1 MNVAGTRRAER
12 TGPERS
18 SKKADRGNGF
28 PLPDQQSEEKPGL
41 SRGRAVALVLLLGC
55 GVSLGC
61 APSAPRSAASTPS
74 AVSAPAAG
82 APRGSLVI
90 VGGGP
95 IPDAILDRF
104 VALAGGAG
112 RARIVI
118 YPMASESADAGV
130 ELAADFKK
138 RGAEAERIV
147 LTHQQADGEDAARR
161 LDGVT
166 GIWFGGGDQ
175 VLLTKALLHTR
186 VEAAIRRR
194 YQDGAVVGGTSAG
207 AAVMSTPMIT
217 GDEKHLGGKRPPSKD
232 STDAWMTIARD
243 DVVTEAGFALLPGAI
258 VDQHFLRRRRHN
270 RLISLVLENP
280 TLVGIGIDESTA
292 LEVPPAGPWRI
303 LGESAA
309 FVVDA
314 RGARVTPV
322 DAPALGATGVKL
334 SILPAGSTY
343 DLASGT
349 PTLPEAGSKP

>member
-1 MNVAGTRRAER
+1 MSVAVSSRVGRKRSET
-12 TGPERS
+12 S
-18 SKKADRGNGF
+18 SKKADLRDGF
-28 PLPDQQSEEKPGL
+28 PVPDLQSTAAGIVL
-41 SRGRAVALVLLLGC
+41 MVAVAVLAAP
-55 GVSLGC
+55 GC
-61 APSAPRSAASTPS
+61 ATTAPRGAVTTTAA
-74 AVSAPAAG
+74 
-82 APRGSLVI
+82 RGSLVI

-104 VALAGGAG
+104 FELAGGAG
-112 RARIVI
+112 RARIVVF
-118 YPMASESADAGV
+118 PMASESADAGV
-130 ELAADFKK
+130 ELAADFRK

-147 LTHQQADGEDAARR
+147 WTHEQASSEDAAKR

-175 VLLTKALLHTR
+175 VLLTKALLHTP

-194 YQDGAVVGGTSAG
+194 YAEGAVVGGTSAG

-217 GDEKHLGGKRPPSKD
+217 GDEKKPGGSRPPAKD
-232 STDAWMTIARD
+232 STDAWMTIAREN
-243 DVVTEAGFALLPGAI
+243 VVTTEGFAFVPGAI

-280 TLVGIGIDESTA
+280 SLVGVGIDESTA
-292 LEVPPAGPWRI
+292 LEVPPSGPWRI

-314 RGARVTPV
+314 RAARITAPG
-322 DAPALGATGVKL
+322 APALGAAGVTL

-343 DLASGT
+343 ELASGKA
-349 PTLPEAGSKP
+349 TLPAATK